1 MITTR
6 AGATMV
12 LNTLI
17 EVGPLATT
25 KPVRT
30 MAKKPDANT
39 SQPLASALCSD
50 TRPVRPSMERPNIS
64 PSTASQPMV
73 RNTTAST

>member
-1 MITTR
+1 MMTTS

-25 KPVRT
+25 IAVRT
-30 MAKKPDANT
+30 MAKVPEAST
-39 SQPLASALCSD
+39 SQPLGSVWCAETSPL
-50 TRPVRPSMERPNIS
+50 RPSIERPNIS